1 MAYLFQKSTR
11 FANLTSLTAGFV
23 IILLFVLVI
32 YGIIIYQPLIPGS
45 SKDEDLRNHRRIVE
59 RIHGGEGYYTAAGE
73 ELRARGYATR
83 SVFNWRLPL
92 LVWLLGHLPGTD
104 TGQVI
109 AVILACIS
117 LLIWIGAL
125 QQNQLSFGELVL
137 GSLALLE
144 PIIYS
149 LSPGVFLAHE
159 FWAGT
164 LITLSLAAYARD
176 WRVISVISGLMA
188 LFLRELTLPFTCVM
202 LVLSYIEGRRFEA
215 LFWSIGMVA
224 FGGEL
229 FFHWSIVKNLMTE
242 ADSSLMGGW
251 VVFGGWQFVLS
262 TAQMHPYLLL
272 APHWVTAII
281 LPLVLLG
288 LAGWRG
294 QLGSRVAATVGIY
307 ILAYLFVGLPYNQY
321 WGLMYTNVMLL
332 GLLYAPYSLR
342 DLWQSVRRNL
352 IKGTSLEKRV

>member
-1 MAYLFQKSTR
+1 MLFQKSTR
-11 FANLTSLTAGFV
+11 FANLTPLTAGL
-23 IILLFVLVI
+23 IIIVLIVLVV
-32 YGIIIYQPLIPGS
+32 YGIIIYRPMIPGS
-45 SKDEDLRNHRRIVE
+45 GKGEDLRNHRRIVE
-59 RIHGGEGYYTAAGE
+59 RMHAGEKYYAVAGE
-73 ELRARGYATR
+73 ELRRRGYATR

-92 LVWLLGHLPGTD
+92 LVWLLGHLPSTD

-117 LLIWIGAL
+117 LLIWISVL
-125 QQNQLSFGELVL
+125 QQNQLSFGETVL

-164 LITLSLAAYARD
+164 FMTLSLACYARG
-176 WRVISVISGLMA
+176 WRVVSVVCGLMA
-188 LFLRELTLPFTCVM
+188 LFLRELTLLFICVM
-202 LVLSYIEGRRFEA
+202 LVLSYVEGRRREA
-215 LFWSIGMVA
+215 LVWFIGIIA
-224 FGGEL
+224 FGVEL
-229 FFHWSIVKNLMTE
+229 FLHWSIVKNLITE
-242 ADSSLMGGW
+242 ADSALMGGW
-251 VVFGGWQFVLS
+251 IVFGGWQFVLS

-342 DLWQSVRRNL
+342 DLWQSTRRNL
-352 IKGTSLEKRV
+352 GKETSLEKRA